1 MTRRPLSRR
10 ASEGFTRI
18 LWRSKARNAARLRA
32 WACAEEGS
40 RIDLMLAA
48 NACPDPDRAAAYLRH
63 AHDEARHTRMFAA
76 RARALAAEAGRPP
89 PPPVH
94 ADTDDLYRRLGEA
107 GFLAFVADGEARA
120 LVGFRRTAAALADAD
135 PRTAATLRALI
146 PDEAHH
152 AAYTRALLHQTGAG
166 PGALRRVRAWSLWRG
181 WLRLGRRLTRP
192 LFLALFA
199 ALAPLLAL
207 SALWA
212 RAARPARSGWQP
224 PEAP

>member
-1 MTRRPLSRR
+1 L
-10 ASEGFTRI
+10 
-18 LWRSKARNAARLRA
+18 SKARNAARLQA

-89 PPPVH
+89 PPPAR
-94 ADTDDLYRRLGEA
+94 ADTDALYDRLGEA
-107 GFLAFVADGEARA
+107 GFLAFVAQGEARA
-120 LVGFRRTAAALADAD
+120 LADFRRTADALSDTD

-152 AAYTRALLHQTGAG
+152 AAYTRALLHETDAA
-166 PGALRRVRAWSLWRG
+166 PGALRRVRAWALWRG

-192 LFLALFA
+192 LFLLLFA
-199 ALAPLLAL
+199 SLAPLLAL
-207 SALWA
+207 SAIWA